1 MIPFLVTVIG
11 ILGLIHWFLY
21 ARLVT
26 ALEITA
32 PGLLWGLRLLTA
44 FLAVSYI
51 LARVWEKSL
60 PEFLVHAFHWV
71 ASLWIGLMW
80 ELLWLTLLF
89 FLAKVVLSAAGV
101 WGKLDPATVVT
112 LGLYSAISVISVAV
126 LLCGWGMKNAFGP
139 ARVIEVKVPVK
150 HMTPELKGLRIV
162 LASDIHAGVIIGP
175 REVGK
180 IAAEINAQK
189 PDLVLLAGDLVDRSA
204 DDIMHL
210 ADAFR
215 EIKAPLG
222 VFGTTGNHEYYAGL
236 EGTLTFCRAA
246 GIRMLMNEKVELPG
260 GLVIAGIED
269 RTAISMHRSRP
280 SVEQFLSDIPPD
292 KAVILMNHQPET
304 HEALAAGK
312 AGADLVVSGHTH
324 GGQLFPFTLLTR
336 STYRFHHGYYSLDG
350 HGHIIISN
358 GIGSW
363 GPPMR
368 LEAPPELVVI
378 TLE

>member
-32 PGLLWGLRLLTA
+32 PGLVWGLRFLTA

-51 LARVWEKSL
+51 LARMWEKSL
-60 PEFLVHAFHWV
+60 PEPIVHVLHWV

-80 ELLWLTLLF
+80 QLLWLTALF
-89 FLAKVVLSAAGV
+89 FLAKVLLSLGGV
-101 WGKLDPATVVT
+101 WGKLDPAIVLA
-112 LGLYSAISVISVAV
+112 LGRYSASAVILFAV

-150 HMTPELKGLRIV
+150 HIAPELRSLRIV

-175 REVGK
+175 GEVGK
-180 IAAEINAQK
+180 IAREIMALK
-189 PDLVLLAGDLVDRSA
+189 PDLVLLPGDLVDRSA
-204 DDIMHL
+204 DDLMHL
-210 ADAFR
+210 VDAFR
-215 EIKAPLG
+215 QIKAPLG

-236 EGTLTFCRAA
+236 EGALAFCKAA
-246 GIRMLMNEKVELPG
+246 GIRMLMNEKVELPC

-269 RTAISMHRSRP
+269 RTALSMHRSRP
-280 SVEQFLSDIPPD
+280 TVEQFLADVGD
-292 KAVILMNHQPET
+292 KPVILMNHQPET

-324 GGQLFPFTLLTR
+324 GGQLWPFTLLTR
-336 STYRFHHGYYSLDG
+336 STYRFHHGYYNLDG
-350 HGHIIISN
+350 GGHIIISN
-358 GIGSW
+358 GIGNW

-368 LEAPPELVVI
+368 LDAPPELVLI